1 MNRRILYYFVLIF
14 RINLVKMLLNM
25 MNKLLFFL
33 TLLMIYIPFRAD
45 AQKMTDLERLGVK
58 GIVRSILETKYTIF
72 DEGGD
77 KIQDKI
83 ILSKQTIY
91 NPDGYEA
98 EIITYQNGEIAS
110 FSHYIFDA
118 EGKQTELKEHKPDGT
133 LRHSVSYKYDDKGLR
148 TEAVFQWVEQQFYD
162 NNRQKTEHVFEIF
175 ERNMYSRVVYLNDYR
190 GLPLEEDY
198 FRDDGT
204 LSYRYVSK
212 YNVFGN
218 KTAMTYINST
228 GRTSWVSKHKYDRY
242 QNLTEGKVFK
252 SNRTAVSSKF
262 SYKFDLYGNWISRY
276 EKREVV
282 DNVLTTHIERGD
294 YLTEREIEYY

>member
-1 MNRRILYYFVLIF
+1 MVIFLISVAHQ
-14 RINLVKMLLNM
+14 LS
-25 MNKLLFFL
+25 
-33 TLLMIYIPFRAD
+33 

-58 GIVRSILETKYTIF
+58 GKVRLILETKYIIF

-77 KIQDKI
+77 NVQDKI

-98 EIITYQNGEIAS
+98 GIITYQNGEIAS
-110 FSHYIFDA
+110 SSHYVFDG
-118 EGKQTELKEHKPDGT
+118 EGKQTELKEYKPDGT
-133 LRHSVSYKYDDKGLR
+133 LRHTVTYKYDDKGFR

-162 NNRQKTEHVFEIF
+162 NNREKSEHVFEIF
-175 ERNMYSRVVYLNDYR
+175 ERNMYSRVLYLNDYR
-190 GLPLEEDY
+190 GLPLEENY

-204 LSYRYVSK
+204 LSYRYISK

-218 KTAMTYINST
+218 KTAMTYINSG
-228 GRTSWVSKHKYDRY
+228 GRTSWVTKFKYDRY

-262 SYKFDLYGNWISRY
+262 SYKYDLYGNWISRY